1 MSSAVSRVAFIGL
14 GNMGGGMAANQAKA
28 GREVLAFDLAEAALK
43 RAADAGCKPAAT
55 VAEAVREAEAVIT
68 MLPAGPHVRQVY
80 AEQVLPN
87 VAKGALLV
95 DCSTIDVE
103 SARAVAAQVK
113 GAGFR
118 FADAPVSGGTA
129 AAEAGT
135 LAFMV
140 GCDEADFPAVE
151 ALIAPMSRATIRAG
165 DHGTGQAA
173 KICNNMVLGIS
184 MIGVCEALALAEK
197 LGLDPERFF
206 EISSKSSGQC
216 WSLTSYCPWP
226 GPVPAAPSNRGYEGG
241 FATAMMLKD
250 LKLAQDAAAKAG
262 AATPMGA
269 QAEGLYALFDRLGAG
284 GKDFSAI
291 LHLLRGKLDEVGL

>member
-1 MSSAVSRVAFIGL
+1 MTRVAFIGL

-28 GREVLAFDLAEAALK
+28 GREVVAFDLSAAALEK
-43 RAADAGCKPAAT
+43 AAAAGCTPAGS
-55 VAEAVREAEAVIT
+55 VAEAVGGADAVIT

-80 AEQVLPN
+80 AEHVLANAPKSA
-87 VAKGALLV
+87 VLV

-103 SARAVAAQVK
+103 SARAVAGEAK
-113 GAGFR
+113 AAGFR

-140 GCDEADFPAVE
+140 GCDDADFAAVE
-151 ALIAPMSRATIRAG
+151 AIIRPMSRATIRAG
-165 DHGTGQAA
+165 DHGAGQAA
-173 KICNNMVLGIS
+173 KICNNMVLGVS
-184 MIGVCEALALAEK
+184 MIAVCEAFALAER

-206 EISSKSSGQC
+206 EIASKSSGQC

-250 LKLAQDAAAKAG
+250 LKLAQEAAAKSG
-262 AATPMGA
+262 AATPLGA
-269 QAEGLYALFDRLGAG
+269 TAEGLYALFDRLGG
-284 GKDFSAI
+284 GGRDFSAI
-291 LHLLRGKLDEVGL
+291 LEMLRGRSV

>member
-1 MSSAVSRVAFIGL
+1 MTRIAFIGL
-14 GNMGGGMAANQAKA
+14 GNMGGGMAANQAKD
-28 GREVLAFDLAEAALK
+28 GRVVSAFDLSPAAVDK
-43 RAADAGCKPAAT
+43 AVAAGCSAAGS
-55 VAEAVREAEAVIT
+55 VVEAVREAEVVIT

-80 AEQVLPN
+80 AEQVFPH
-87 VAKGALLV
+87 APKGALLI
-95 DCSTIDVE
+95 DCSTIDVD
-103 SARAVAAQVK
+103 SARAVAAQARE
-113 GAGFR
+113 AGFR

-140 GCDEADFPAVE
+140 GCDEPDYPAIE
-151 ALIAPMSRATIRAG
+151 HAISPMARVVFRAG
-165 DHGTGQAA
+165 DHGAGQAA

-197 LGLDPERFF
+197 LGLDPAKFF
-206 EISSKSSGQC
+206 EISSQSSGQC

-226 GPVPAAPSNRGYEGG
+226 GPVPTAPSNRGYEGG

-250 LKLAQDAAAKAG
+250 LKLAQEAAARAG
-262 AATPMGA
+262 AAAPLGA
-269 QAEGLYALFDRLGAG
+269 AAEGLYALFDRLGGG

-291 LHLLRGKLDEVGL
+291 LEMLRGRSVA

>member
-1 MSSAVSRVAFIGL
+1 MIRVAFIGL

-28 GREVLAFDLAEAALK
+28 GRAVMAFDLAKAALDK
-43 RAADAGCKPAAT
+43 AAAAGCSPVAS
-55 VAEAVREAEAVIT
+55 VAEAVKDAEVIIT

-80 AEQVLPN
+80 AEQIVPN
-87 VAKGALLV
+87 APKSALLV

-103 SARAVAAQVK
+103 SARAVAAQAK
-113 GAGFR
+113 AAGFR

-129 AAEAGT
+129 AADAGT

-140 GCDEADFPAVE
+140 GCDEGDFPAIE
-151 ALIAPMSRATIRAG
+151 DALKPMSRITVRAG
-165 DHGTGQAA
+165 DHGAGQAA

-184 MIGVCEALALAEK
+184 MIGVCEALALAER
-197 LGLDPERFF
+197 LGLDPAKFY
-206 EISSKSSGQC
+206 EISSQSSGQC

-226 GPVPAAPSNRGYEGG
+226 GPVPAAPSNRNYEGG

-250 LKLAQDAAAKAG
+250 LKLAQEAAAKAG
-262 AATPMGA
+262 AAAPLGA
-269 QAEGLYALFDRLGAG
+269 QAEGLYALFDRLGYG

-291 LHLLRGKLDEVGL
+291 LNLFRGEVG